1 MNYIWDLIIRAKRD
15 GTDLRDVTFVPA
27 RVYSPYMELSQ
38 TNLNASGVEGTV
50 EVNPYYRFFDIFRDL
65 FDINNEEQVELRE
78 ALFDLVIHFLADM
91 DLMQGMN
98 KREYY
103 IRFILKDM
111 HSGVYGDRVRRRLE
125 LFGQEEQEVIACNML
140 RLYDTGEAV
149 HLLRDTLVRMFPR
162 STLYANCEE
171 KDELLLYI
179 GQVERTE
186 AKEKLELIL
195 ELFLPV
201 RFDTEI
207 YWGHHFGILDVDY
220 TMIQDGIALY

>member
-1 MNYIWDLIIRAKRD
+1 MNYIWDLIIRAKRNGMD
-15 GTDLRDVTFVPA
+15 MREVTFVPA
-27 RVYSPYMELSQ
+27 RVYSPYMEISH
-38 TNLNASGVEGTV
+38 TDLNASSVEGFI
-50 EVNPYYRFFDIFRDL
+50 EINPYYRFFDIFRDL
-65 FDINNEEQVELRE
+65 FDINNEEQLELRQ

-111 HSGVYGDRVRRRLE
+111 HSGIYGDRVRRRLA
-125 LFGQEEQEVIACNML
+125 LFEQEEQEVIACNML

-149 HLLRDTLVRMFPR
+149 HLLRNTLVRMFPR
-162 STLYANCEE
+162 SILYANCEE

-179 GQVERTE
+179 GQVEQAE

-207 YWGHHFGILDVDY
+207 YWQHHFGILDVDY
-220 TMIQDGIALY
+220 TMTQDGIALY

>member
-1 MNYIWDLIIRAKRD
+1 M
-15 GTDLRDVTFVPA
+15 
-27 RVYSPYMELSQ
+27 
-38 TNLNASGVEGTV
+38 
-50 EVNPYYRFFDIFRDL
+50 
-65 FDINNEEQVELRE
+65 ELRE

-125 LFGQEEQEVIACNML
+125 LFGQEKQEVIACNML